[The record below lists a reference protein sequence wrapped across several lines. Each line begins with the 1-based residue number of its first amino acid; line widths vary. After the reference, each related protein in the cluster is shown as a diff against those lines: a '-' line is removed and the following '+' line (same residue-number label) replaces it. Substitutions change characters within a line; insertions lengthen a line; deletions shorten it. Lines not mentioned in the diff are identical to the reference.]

1 VSGASNVANGME
13 DRARYFTVALLVLF
27 VLLYVAPLAVR
38 PLGSPDEVRYGAI
51 AREMIVSGDW
61 VSSRFNGVRYF
72 EKPILG
78 YWINA
83 ISFSAFGENPF
94 ALRLPVVLST
104 ALTALV
110 VFLMARRF
118 VSAFAARLATA
129 IFLTTVIVAGV
140 GTFAVLDP
148 FLALFV
154 TVALAAWYA
163 ATAEPPGR
171 RRLLYL
177 ALCGCA
183 CGAAFLVKGFIAWA
197 IPVIVAG
204 PHLAL
209 RRQWRTLA
217 TFPWLPI
224 AVAVA
229 VTLPWAVLIHLREPD
244 FWHYFFWVEHVQ
256 RFAGENAQHPR
267 PAWFYLACLP
277 LIGWPWVLFLPAAA
291 AGLRGEPPDD
301 FRRYL
306 ILWVVMPFVFFS
318 ISKGKL
324 LTYVLPC
331 FAPLSILLAAG
342 LERYF
347 VKGGRR
353 WFRAAAVCTAT
364 LFAALLVGLLVA
376 QRGVRG
382 SPLYSA
388 AELPQLTALGAILAV
403 GAASAAFACF
413 SGRVRL
419 RLGAIAVAGAA
430 SILPL
435 HFVLPQRVVEQVAP
449 AVAVARYASAAP
461 DTVVVADSSLFGT
474 AAWVLAR
481 DDIYVVSPGEIS
493 YGLSYPE
500 ARHRNLDARM
510 LEELV
515 AASAGRADILLIV
528 EHDTARDIAPH
539 LPANV
544 SRAEYGSVVL
554 FRIPRSV

>member
-1 VSGASNVANGME
+1 MSIAADVAHGMGG
-13 DRARYFTVALLVLF
+13 RTRHFVVAMLALF
-27 VLLYVAPLAVR
+27 VLLYVAPLPLR

-61 VSSRFNGVRYF
+61 VSPRFNGVRYF
-72 EKPILG
+72 EKPVLG
-78 YWINA
+78 YWIEA
-83 ISFSAFGENPF
+83 ISLSALGENAF
-94 ALRLPVVLST
+94 ALRLPVVLAT
-104 ALTALV
+104 ALMALV
-110 VFLMARRF
+110 VLLLARRF

-140 GTFAVLDP
+140 GTFAVLDS

-154 TVALAAWYA
+154 TIALAAWYA

-171 RRLLYL
+171 RRLLFL

-197 IPVIVAG
+197 IPVIVAA

-277 LIGWPWVLFLPAAA
+277 LIGWPWALFLPAAA

-301 FRRYL
+301 FRQYL

-318 ISKGKL
+318 IAKGKL

-331 FAPLSILLAAG
+331 FVPLSILLAAG

-353 WFRAAAVCTAT
+353 WFGAAALVMAA
-364 LFAALLVGLLVA
+364 LFAALLVALVAA

-382 SPLYSA
+382 SPLYTA
-388 AELPQLTALGAILAV
+388 AELPQLLAFGTILAV

-413 SGRVRL
+413 SARVPL
-419 RLGAIAVAGAA
+419 RLGAIAVAGVA

-461 DTVVVADSSLFGT
+461 DTVVVADASLFGT
-474 AAWVLAR
+474 AAWVLGR

-510 LEELV
+510 LEDLV
-515 AASAGRADILLIV
+515 AANAGRADVLLIV
-528 EHDTARDIAPH
+528 ERDTARDLAPH
-539 LPANV
+539 LPANA
-544 SRAEYGSVVL
+544 SRAEHGAVVL
-554 FRIPRSV
+554 LRIPRSV